1 MHRLRHLIQ
10 RRNTVSAPPGAT
22 VFEVATLMTAAGVGA
37 IPILEGERLVGIF
50 TERDLMGRVVVP
62 RRDPERTRVAEVW
75 TREELPVR
83 DRRLV
88 LLGIIGALGERDT
101 FQIQVK
107 AALKNGELTPAQVRE
122 VVITL
127 ASYAGY
133 PRAAAQVV
141 ATEQTIAAVEKEKKA
156 K

>member
-1 MHRLRHLIQ
+1 MADSERRQ
-10 RRNTVSAPPGAT
+10 RGVETMKKVYAGD
-22 VFEVATLMTAAGVGA
+22 VATPPAGVMA
-37 IPILEGERLVGIF
+37 F
-50 TERDLMGRVVVP
+50 ADLML
-62 RRDPERTRVAEVW
+62 EQLFAEVW
-75 TREELPVR
+75 TREALSIR

-88 LLGIIGALGERDT
+88 LLGVIGALGERDT

-133 PRAAAQVV
+133 PRAAAQV
-141 ATEQTIAAVEKEKKA
+141 AGTEQTIAAVEKERQA
-156 K
+156 R